1 MPFTGKAP
9 SPHTIIIIF
18 VFLAYGRKS
27 LSVEDVIEEGK
38 FKILN
43 FDCSLKALYCLN
55 VFND

>member
-1 MPFTGKAP
+1 MKYSRSAFLLLLVPFTGKAP

-38 FKILN
+38 F
-43 FDCSLKALYCLN
+43 
-55 VFND
+55 